1 MIKGTGR
8 TEGSMGLLLISIAM
22 MVGGFYLLLSA
33 IHVSS
38 SFGFGARLFGVS
50 AFGGVGITGGM
61 LMIPFIFGVATIFYN
76 TKNLIGWLLAGGA
89 LTALIFGV
97 ISSIHFSLRSMTAFD
112 LIVILT
118 LSMGGLGLFLRS
130 LKAFKPKATDR

>member
-50 AFGGVGITGGM
+50 AFGGVGITGGD
-61 LMIPFIFGVATIFYN
+61 ADD
-76 TKNLIGWLLAGGA
+76 
-89 LTALIFGV
+89 
-97 ISSIHFSLRSMTAFD
+97 SIYLWRGD
-112 LIVILT
+112 Y
-118 LSMGGLGLFLRS
+118 FL
-130 LKAFKPKATDR
+130 